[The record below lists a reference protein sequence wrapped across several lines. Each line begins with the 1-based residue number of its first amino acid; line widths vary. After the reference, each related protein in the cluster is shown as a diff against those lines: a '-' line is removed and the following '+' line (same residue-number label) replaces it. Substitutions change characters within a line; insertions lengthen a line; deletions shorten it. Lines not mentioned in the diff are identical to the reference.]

1 MSVQYFKPPEEVL
14 ERTSQRLLTLP
25 AIDST
30 TPIKVAKL
38 HKHLSEL
45 AFTPDT
51 RTVVEEYSGYIDP
64 TSDTLKVLHSGTVV
78 KPRSMKQLQG
88 PRTLDGAYVDRK
100 KARIAKQEVE
110 KVEKMAKAEERA
122 VQ

>member
-1 MSVQYFKPPEEVL
+1 MSVQHFKPLEEVL
-14 ERTSQRLLTLP
+14 ERTLQKLLTLP

-45 AFTPDT
+45 AFTPHT
-51 RTVVEEYSGYIDP
+51 RAIVEEYSGYVDP
-64 TSDTLKVLHSGTVV
+64 TSDTLKVLRSGTVV

-88 PRTLDGAYVDRK
+88 PRTLDGAYVNRE
-100 KARIAKQEVE
+100 KARIAKPEVE
-110 KVEKMAKAEERA
+110 KVEKMAKAEER
-122 VQ
+122 VV